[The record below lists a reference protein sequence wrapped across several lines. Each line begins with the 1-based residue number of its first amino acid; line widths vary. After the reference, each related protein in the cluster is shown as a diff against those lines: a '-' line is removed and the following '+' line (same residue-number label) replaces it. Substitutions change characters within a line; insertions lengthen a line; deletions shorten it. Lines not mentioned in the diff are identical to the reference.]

1 MTVFVSYAHKDS
13 AFVEQLVSDLQA
25 AGITVWQ
32 DRQRISGGKNWAI
45 LLEEALTTAT
55 HMIVVLSK
63 SSSAARSFV
72 RKELAFALDRPI
84 TIVPIRIDS
93 SKPPLVVADLH
104 YIDFYAL
111 GYAVGLQ
118 QLLAALPQE
127 TPQQGADPDASP
139 ADESAG
145 ERHARFWA
153 ALQTRAGARLPLH
166 DGYKPPQRN
175 MFTATANYPKVKYR
189 YVLHRRNASVQ
200 LYISTGSKKSNKAL
214 FDALRARRAE
224 IETAFGEPL
233 EWKRLNKQQSSCIQ
247 KTVLVAPL
255 ADEANWLAA
264 QDALIEAMARFEAA
278 LRPHLAAL
286 QD

>member
-13 AFVEQLVSDLQA
+13 DFVEQLVSDLQA

-32 DRQRISGGKNWAI
+32 DRQRISGGKNWAV

-55 HMIVVLSK
+55 HMIVVMSK

-84 TIVPIRIDS
+84 TIVPLRIDA

-118 QLLAALPQE
+118 QLLAALPQDSTAE
-127 TPQQGADPDASP
+127 PEAP
-139 ADESAG
+139 AEDESAG

-153 ALQTRAGARLPLH
+153 ALQSRAGARLPLH
-166 DGYKPPQRN
+166 TGYTPPQRN
-175 MFTATANYPKVKYR
+175 MFVATANFPKVKYR
-189 YVLHRRNASVQ
+189 YALHRRNASVQ
-200 LYISTGSKKSNKAL
+200 LYISTGSKKRNKAL

-224 IETAFGEPL
+224 IEAVFGEPL
-233 EWKRLNKQQSSCIQ
+233 EWQRLNKQQSSCIQ

-255 ADEANWLAA
+255 ADEANWPAA
-264 QDALIEAMARFEAA
+264 QDALIETMARFETA

-286 QD
+286 QE